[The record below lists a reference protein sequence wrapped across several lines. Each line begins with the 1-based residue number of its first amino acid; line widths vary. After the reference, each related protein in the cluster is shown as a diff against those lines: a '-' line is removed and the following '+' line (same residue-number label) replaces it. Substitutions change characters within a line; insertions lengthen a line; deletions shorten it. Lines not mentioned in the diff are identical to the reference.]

1 MAQALLNFHWNGSE
15 SVPDV
20 PARWFY
26 IGDEVPEAVAALVE
40 PVITQGR
47 PAEVA
52 DQVQADEDV
61 EDEDDVADVAPAVV
75 EPAAAA
81 GAQTS
86 AAMPPKSGPGSSRAA
101 WVAYAE
107 ALGVPTTDD
116 DERGDVIARIQA
128 AGHPVS

>member
-26 IGDEVPEAVAALVE
+26 IGDEVPDAVAALVE

-52 DQVQADEDV
+52 DEVQADD
-61 EDEDDVADVAPAVV
+61 DDVVVVAPAVV
-75 EPAAAA
+75 EPTAAA